1 MTHRPRHAALVAGT
15 LAFYGATLC
24 TAAEQTSSSAAV
36 IAGPDGALEEVIV
49 TATRTG
55 ETSLQRTP
63 LAVSVFSSDELSATH
78 TSNIAELAQLTPS
91 LNVGVV
97 TASPSIYIRGIGTNN
112 VFNGSDPD
120 VTMQIDG
127 VYIARP
133 FAQFTDFFDVERIEV
148 LRGPQGTIY
157 GRNAVGGVVNVI
169 SKRPSDSLVGS
180 LQLAAG
186 DYDAF
191 EARLYAS
198 GPVVAGVLNLSL
210 AANHVEHGAYDD
222 NLVPDAHGVGDAN
235 TSGARFQALWT
246 PTSSISA
253 TTRIDYSESDEDMQ
267 SYDHLLVQ
275 APIPV
280 DLANSTVGDYHTVA
294 LDAPGGKEADGWG
307 VAEDITFSLS
317 DNLSL
322 RSLTAYREGSYEL
335 NLDFD
340 ATEFPAAILFQSE
353 DSSQFSQEF
362 NLAGTYGDLEFVA
375 GLYYLKERQE
385 SFNEA
390 IGFVPGDEVYFVTAP
405 DLTAESAAA
414 FVQGT
419 YHLPNGVGITL
430 GGRYTKD
437 KKRLDQTFTVYDFD
451 GTEVGPPL
459 FVFKADVSPDFSAFT
474 PKVGIDWQINELIGA

>member
-24 TAAEQTSSSAAV
+24 TAAEQTSSSTAA
-36 IAGPDGALEEVIV
+36 IDGPDGALEEVIV

-55 ETSLQRTP
+55 ETSLQRTA

-97 TASPSIYIRGIGTNN
+97 TASPSIYIRGVGTNN

-198 GPVVAGVLNLSL
+198 GPVVARCAQPEPRGQ
-210 AANHVEHGAYDD
+210 
-222 NLVPDAHGVGDAN
+222 PRR
-235 TSGARFQALWT
+235 T
-246 PTSSISA
+246 
-253 TTRIDYSESDEDMQ
+253 
-267 SYDHLLVQ
+267 
-275 APIPV
+275 
-280 DLANSTVGDYHTVA
+280 
-294 LDAPGGKEADGWG
+294 WG
-307 VAEDITFSLS
+307 VRRQSRARCSW
-317 DNLSL
+317 
-322 RSLTAYREGSYEL
+322 RGGREHLGS
-335 NLDFD
+335 
-340 ATEFPAAILFQSE
+340 S
-353 DSSQFSQEF
+353 
-362 NLAGTYGDLEFVA
+362 
-375 GLYYLKERQE
+375 
-385 SFNEA
+385 
-390 IGFVPGDEVYFVTAP
+390 VPGAVDADEP
-405 DLTAESAAA
+405 DQRDNAS
-414 FVQGT
+414 
-419 YHLPNGVGITL
+419 
-430 GGRYTKD
+430 
-437 KKRLDQTFTVYDFD
+437 RLQRVRR
-451 GTEVGPPL
+451 GHAKL
-459 FVFKADVSPDFSAFT
+459 
-474 PKVGIDWQINELIGA
+474 